1 MSMTRRMRSY
11 RRENSCR
18 RDLLTHVPPTALLGV
33 NCQLALYLES
43 SFFLLNFFL
52 KKSREQALSR
62 GNEGAIEGFCDNNP
76 LEAASAAVEAGRV
89 HSRPMSELE
98 VRDRFMA
105 LPTRPSA
112 ALYAPMKLFV

>member
-1 MSMTRRMRSY
+1 MKT
-11 RRENSCR
+11 ENHKGEEMDGWMDGSTVHFPAR
-18 RDLLTHVPPTALLGV
+18 APQKRNPE
-33 NCQLALYLES
+33 ALYLES

-62 GNEGAIEGFCDNNP
+62 RNEGAIEGFCDNNP

>member
-1 MSMTRRMRSY
+1 VIKK
-11 RRENSCR
+11 
-18 RDLLTHVPPTALLGV
+18 DLEYDDDTHRVP
-33 NCQLALYLES
+33 LYLES

-105 LPTRPSA
+105 LPTQPFA
-112 ALYAPMKLFV
+112 ALYASMKLFV

>member
-1 MSMTRRMRSY
+1 MKS
-11 RRENSCR
+11 
-18 RDLLTHVPPTALLGV
+18 RDEPSSKKSSGP
-33 NCQLALYLES
+33 LYLES

-105 LPTRPSA
+105 LPTQPFA
-112 ALYAPMKLFV
+112 ALYASMKLFV

>member
-1 MSMTRRMRSY
+1 MQVLVSKDGWNVSFFSSDVDAR
-11 RRENSCR
+11 
-18 RDLLTHVPPTALLGV
+18 P
-33 NCQLALYLES
+33 LYLES